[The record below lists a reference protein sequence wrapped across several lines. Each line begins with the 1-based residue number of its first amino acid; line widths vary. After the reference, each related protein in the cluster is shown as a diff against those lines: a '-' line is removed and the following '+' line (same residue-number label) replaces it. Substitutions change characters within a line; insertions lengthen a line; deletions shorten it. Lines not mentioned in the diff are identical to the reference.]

1 LTERREYIEGVPQ
14 ATEREREWARGAAK
28 LIVDMTRLHQGGI
41 KGDADELEG
50 QIARELR
57 AAVALLNGGI

>member
-1 LTERREYIEGVPQ
+1 MSEPRDYIEGVPQ
-14 ATEREREWARGAAK
+14 ATKREREWTRGVAS
-28 LIVDMTRLHQGGI
+28 LIVDVARRHQDGI

-57 AAVALLNGGI
+57 AAVAQLNGGI

>member
-1 LTERREYIEGVPQ
+1 MSDREYIGGVPQ
-14 ATEREREWARGAAK
+14 NTPREREWANGLAA
-28 LIVDMTRLHQGGI
+28 LIVDLVRQHQGRI

-57 AAVALLNGGI
+57 ASVALLNAPQ